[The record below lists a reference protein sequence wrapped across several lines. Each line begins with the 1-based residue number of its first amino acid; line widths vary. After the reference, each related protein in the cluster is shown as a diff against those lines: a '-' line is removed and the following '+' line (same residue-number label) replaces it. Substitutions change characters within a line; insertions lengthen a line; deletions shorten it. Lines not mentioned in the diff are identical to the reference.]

1 MRIPFSR
8 GIFNEGQAFFEFLST
23 AFKDEK
29 QVLVSDMTNEGS
41 VFCIIDLVASQQA
54 NPERTH

>member
-8 GIFNEGQAFFEFLST
+8 GIFNEGQAFFEFLSS

-29 QVLVSDMTNEGS
+29 QVLVSDMTNEGT
-41 VFCIIDLVASQQA
+41 
-54 NPERTH
+54 PEI